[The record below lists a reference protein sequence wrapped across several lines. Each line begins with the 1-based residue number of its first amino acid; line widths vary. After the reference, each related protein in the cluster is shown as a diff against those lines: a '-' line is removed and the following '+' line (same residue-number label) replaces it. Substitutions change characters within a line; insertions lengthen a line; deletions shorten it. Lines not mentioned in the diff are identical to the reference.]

1 MFNDIK
7 TRLQNILPVFL
18 CLFIMLYPNILIFN
32 KRYIDF
38 TTPKSMLLN
47 LMGIFLIPFIFLT
60 YKKISDKKFLMLLI
74 FNIIN
79 IFIVSLFT
87 YNKDSLFGTP
97 FPQLSEGIFAWFG
110 YLFLLVLG
118 IVYLNTE
125 KEQKMFIRFS
135 FYGMLFNSFYGL
147 YNLYHNIT
155 VFGFFETISENRI
168 YGTAINAVAYSNV
181 LLIFLIIGLWG
192 YLKFKNDSRTNIIAR
207 ILIVLSTL
215 FIFLTFSRNT
225 LLSMAILYIV
235 FFIYLKKDSFKI
247 QLDKKNILILFGVI
261 FLLGLLFIL
270 RLNPEILKES
280 ISERLI
286 LWNNGMELIQ
296 ERPFGYGTGL
306 NQDLFGLSDSMSTE
320 RLQNK
325 DMTSIGYSFFKAH
338 NVFIDYI
345 MIFGFQGFLLLFLL
359 FYKLFKN
366 KHDIFLK
373 ISGII
378 YLLAL
383 LTYYT
388 DIYSTPLIFLLMGIA
403 IIKE

>member
-1 MFNDIK
+1 MLNKI
-7 TRLQNILPVFL
+7 RLCLRNIIPVFI
-18 CLFIMLYPNILIFN
+18 CLFMMIYPNILIFN

-38 TTPKSMLLN
+38 TTPKAMILN
-47 LMGIFLIPFIFLT
+47 FIGILFIPIIILE
-60 YKKISDKKFLMLLI
+60 YKKIKDKKILLVLFI
-74 FNIIN
+74 NIIN
-79 IFIVSLFT
+79 IFVITLLT

-110 YLFLLVLG
+110 YFSLLLLG
-118 IVYLNTE
+118 IIYLNTE
-125 KEQKMFIRFS
+125 KERKMFVRFA
-135 FYGMLFNSFYGL
+135 FYGMLFNSFFGL
-147 YNLYHNIT
+147 YNLYHNVT

-181 LLIFLIIGLWG
+181 LLVLLIIGLWG
-192 YLKFKNDSRTNIIAR
+192 YLKFKDDSRTNMISK
-207 ILIVLSTL
+207 ILISLSTVL
-215 FIFLTFSRNT
+215 IFLTFSRNT
-225 LLSMAILYIV
+225 LLAVIILYII

-247 QLDKKNILILFGVI
+247 KISKKNILVLSGVI

-325 DMTSIGYSFFKAH
+325 DMTSIGYSFF
-338 NVFIDYI
+338 
-345 MIFGFQGFLLLFLL
+345 
-359 FYKLFKN
+359 
-366 KHDIFLK
+366 
-373 ISGII
+373 
-378 YLLAL
+378 
-383 LTYYT
+383 
-388 DIYSTPLIFLLMGIA
+388 
-403 IIKE
+403 